1 MAMPRKFN
9 KTNIKTETSY
19 YIIVLITHHQTFIVE
34 GACKRHKISIQVHSL
49 VVKETDDDVN
59 NEKEAKNKKSDV
71 EIDITDKNV
80 WKIDQIIDTNL
91 NACKYKYI

>member
-1 MAMPRKFN
+1 M
-9 KTNIKTETSY
+9 
-19 YIIVLITHHQTFIVE
+19 
-34 GACKRHKISIQVHSL
+34 HSL
-49 VVKETDDDVN
+49 VVKENDDDVN

-80 WKIDQIIDTNL
+80 WKIDQIIDKNL